1 MNLPILSLTIISPL
15 LGILVILLLPKRKEK
30 EIKSVSL
37 LIVSFVFLLSL
48 FILTNFDYHNLKL
61 QFVEK
66 YTWIKSAGINY
77 HLGLDGISLP
87 IFFLT
92 ALITLLCVIYSWNIA
107 SRVKAYFILLLLL
120 ETGALGLF
128 VSLDFILFYIFWE
141 WVLIPMYFL
150 ISIWGKD
157 CLGDG
162 PKKEYAALK
171 FLLYTLFGSV
181 IMLIGILGMHFSAPE
196 GSGFNILQ
204 LTQYKYP
211 LNLQIIFFLAL
222 FIGFAFK
229 VPIFPFHS
237 WLPDAYTAAPT
248 AGSVFLSAVL
258 SKMGI
263 YGFIRISLPILPEA
277 TRLLATPLA
286 ILGVSNIVYGAFI
299 ALAQKDLKRLIAYS
313 SLSHL
318 GYIILGIAAGTVSSL
333 NGAVLGMFNHGI
345 IIGILFL
352 LNGMFEERM
361 QAGEI
366 RKGVIT
372 PGVITPFDGL
382 SRRIP
387 LLSGILTYACL
398 ASLGLPGLNNFIN
411 EFLVLLGIFQSTWL
425 SRIFILLVFPGM
437 VLTIIYFLRLIIR
450 LNFYPFLLGKIASS
464 EVVTNPLKLTNRELI
479 VLIPLV
485 IVILILGIYPILIL
499 KYINPTVISLLEITN
514 LK

>member
-48 FILTNFDYHNLKL
+48 FILTNFDYHNSNM

-66 YTWIKSAGINY
+66 YTWIKSAGIDY

-92 ALITLLCVIYSWNIA
+92 ALITLLCVIYSWNITT
-107 SRVKAYFILLLLL
+107 RVKAYFILLLLL

-157 CLGDG
+157 RLGDG
-162 PKKEYAALK
+162 PKKEYVALK

-181 IMLIGILGMHFSAPE
+181 IMLIGILGMHFSAKE
-196 GSGFNILQ
+196 VNTSLNTFNILK

-366 RKGVIT
+366 RKEVIT
-372 PGVITPFDGL
+372 SFDGL

-450 LNFYPFLLGKIASS
+450 LNFYPSPLGKIASS